1 MIEFSP
7 EQKAAIVDKIKEYF
21 DAEMDQDIGQFD
33 AEFLLEFFI
42 KEIGPYFYNQGI
54 FDARGVLQSRL
65 ENIDEELIAIEKP
78 VDG

>member
-21 DAEMDQDIGQFD
+21 DAELDQDIGQFD

-54 FDARGVLQSRL
+54 FDARGVFQSRL
-65 ENIDEELIAIEKP
+65 ENIDEELIAIEKTL
-78 VDG
+78 D